1 MTQLGNE
8 RIVGVDV
15 SKDRLDLYDWDSKCP
30 DSIANDIDAIDRWL
44 DGFSLP
50 VRFAIEPTNQFHIA
64 LAERAHARGHAVYLV
79 DPHRLSHY
87 RCGVGQRVKADPQD
101 AQLLAR
107 YLAREGDDLAP
118 WKPLSQGQQR
128 FWRLLRR
135 RATVVRAR
143 IQLQQSLSG
152 LKTLNS
158 EVDALLERF
167 KTLIKKMERVLLS
180 EAKKLGWDRDL
191 DRCQAIPGIGPLS
204 ALALSAI
211 FHQGTYRNADAF
223 IAFMGMDVRVRQSGR
238 WKGKSKLTKKG
249 DPEVRR
255 LLFNAA
261 MQARR
266 NPLWEPYYLAL
277 RERGFSTTA
286 AFVALGRKLAR
297 VAFALLQKN
306 VEFDAN
312 LHMAGLQ

>member
-15 SKDRLDLYDWDSKCP
+15 SKDRLDLHDWDSKCP

>member
-8 RIVGVDV
+8 RIVGIDV

-30 DSIANDIDAIDRWL
+30 DSIANDLDAIDGWL
-44 DGFSLP
+44 AGFSLP
-50 VRFAIEPTNQFHIA
+50 VRFAIEPTNQYHIA

-152 LKTLNS
+152 LKTLHS
-158 EVDALLERF
+158 EVDELLERF
-167 KTLIKKMERVLLS
+167 KMLIKKMERALLS

-204 ALALSAI
+204 ALALTAI
-211 FHQGTYRNADAF
+211 FHQGTYRNADPF

-238 WKGKSKLTKKG
+238 WKGRSKLTKKG

-306 VEFDAN
+306 VDFNAN
-312 LHMAGLQ
+312 LHMAG

>member
-8 RIVGVDV
+8 RIVGIDV

-30 DSIANDIDAIDRWL
+30 DSIANDLDAIDGWL
-44 DGFSLP
+44 AGFSLP
-50 VRFAIEPTNQFHIA
+50 VRFAIEPTNQYHIA

-152 LKTLNS
+152 LKTLHS
-158 EVDALLERF
+158 DVD
-167 KTLIKKMERVLLS
+167 
-180 EAKKLGWDRDL
+180 G
-191 DRCQAIPGIGPLS
+191 
-204 ALALSAI
+204 LAGAV
-211 FHQGTYRNADAF
+211 QNADQEDGEVA
-223 IAFMGMDVRVRQSGR
+223 IVGGEKTRMGKGSG
-238 WKGKSKLTKKG
+238 SLPG
-249 DPEVRR
+249 D
-255 LLFNAA
+255 
-261 MQARR
+261 
-266 NPLWEPYYLAL
+266 
-277 RERGFSTTA
+277 RGDRPA
-286 AFVALGRKLAR
+286 QRAG
-297 VAFALLQKN
+297 
-306 VEFDAN
+306 AN
-312 LHMAGLQ
+312 GDLPSAHLP

>member
-15 SKDRLDLYDWDSKCP
+15 SKDRLDFYDWDSKCP
-30 DSIANDIDAIDRWL
+30 DSIANDIDGIDRWL
-44 DGFSLP
+44 DAFSLP

-87 RCGVGQRVKADPQD
+87 CCGVGQRVKADPQD

-143 IQLQQSLSG
+143 IQLQQFLSG

-167 KTLIKKMERVLLS
+167 KTLIKKMER
-180 EAKKLGWDRDL
+180 
-191 DRCQAIPGIGPLS
+191 
-204 ALALSAI
+204 ALAHSGEREHPLRPNVNTC
-211 FHQGTYRNADAF
+211 FRNASR
-223 IAFMGMDVRVRQSGR
+223 RV
-238 WKGKSKLTKKG
+238 
-249 DPEVRR
+249 
-255 LLFNAA
+255 LFSSSVHV
-261 MQARR
+261 
-266 NPLWEPYYLAL
+266 
-277 RERGFSTTA
+277 GSTRP
-286 AFVALGRKLAR
+286 VS
-297 VAFALLQKN
+297 FALILP
-306 VEFDAN
+306 
-312 LHMAGLQ
+312 